1 MVSDTS
7 YAKYQK
13 YIIPIILVILAIF
26 ALWIR
31 LLPAIQ
37 LVQGDP
43 LNITGSDDPLYNLR
57 QIELMVRHF
66 PSYPWFDP
74 MTYYPFGNTV
84 HWGPLFILISSSVVL
99 IAGAT
104 ATRTD
109 LISVALVVAPIMA
122 AVMIPIMYLLV
133 KRLADWKAG
142 LIAALFITVVSG
154 QYFFRSLYGYLDH
167 HIAEVLFG
175 VLFIFLYI
183 YALQSVRKNKIDFHK
198 WETLKWPILYSIPA
212 GVAFILG
219 LAIMPTM
226 ILFALLITIFTVFQ
240 FIWDFYRHRTGEY
253 LVLINTVVFL
263 LAILGF
269 FLIGQH
275 DTQLQFIT
283 YSIVH
288 PIAYLLVIL
297 GTIFL
302 FLLARFL
309 TGKKEFYYPLT
320 IIVIGIVGAL
330 LIFVLSPQF
339 FGSLIGG
346 LEGFFVQNTGYLTIQ
361 EARSWTLADAWGAFN
376 YGLVLM
382 ALGFFVLIYQLWK
395 NKHEEHLL
403 VLIWSVVMLYATIQH
418 VRYEYYLA
426 ANIAILGAIAVG
438 FVINYTWKDVKA
450 LFVKSPAP
458 EVKEAEGKPKSPL
471 KKRKEAQKAK
481 KPKTNYVNVILFT
494 IVLILSALFVVT
506 SVNMEYQVG
515 TGGAIHMNPDWRE
528 SLEWMKANTP
538 DTGIDYYT
546 EYSAQNF
553 TYPNQS
559 YGVMSWWDYGHMITF
574 IANRIPNANPF
585 QEGAGGPNSSSTFF
599 ITQSEDTANGVM
611 DALGTKYVIT
621 DIEMDT
627 QKFWAMAT
635 WYNSTLG
642 ASPYQQPFLVP
653 SQSDPNSLELA
664 TLYTP
669 AYYETTISRL
679 HNFDGSLTDAGQVYY
694 IQYTLPEAA
703 NQPYPVITGVQQMNA
718 TAAQEAADRYN
729 SNAPAGTRAG
739 VFGTNVFQPANTVP
753 ALSHY
758 RLVHESPS
766 NVVSG
771 GGADVKYVKVFEYV
785 PGAKI
790 KGEGVIEIPLVS
802 NTGRQFTYR
811 QESVNGEFVVPYSTT
826 GNPYDVKATGKYRI
840 VGTGAEFD
848 VSEDAVQKGLQ
859 IN

>member
-1 MVSDTS
+1 MPDKYESMVSGTS

-37 LVQGDP
+37 LGQGDP

-57 QIELMVRHF
+57 LIELMVQHF
-66 PSYPWFDP
+66 PSYP
-74 MTYYPFGNTV
+74 FGNMTP
-84 HWGPLFILISSSVVL
+84 WGPLLTIISSIVVL
-99 IAGAT
+99 VAGAT
-104 ATRTD
+104 ATRSD
-109 LISVALVVAPIMA
+109 LISVALVVGPIMA
-122 AVMIPIMYLLV
+122 AIMIPIMYLLV
-133 KRLADWKAG
+133 RRLADWKAG
-142 LIAALFITVVSG
+142 LIAALFITVISG

-183 YALQSVRKNKIDFHK
+183 YALQSVRKNKIDFRK
-198 WETLKWPILYSIPA
+198 WETLKMPILYSIPA
-212 GVAFILG
+212 GIAFILG
-219 LAIMPTM
+219 LATMPTM
-226 ILFALLITIFTVFQ
+226 ILFAFIVTIFTLFR
-240 FIWDFYRHRTGEY
+240 FIWDFYRHRTGEH
-253 LVLINTVVFL
+253 LVIINTVVFL

-275 DTQLQFIT
+275 SASLDLIF
-283 YSIVH
+283 YSLAH

-302 FLLARFL
+302 YVLARFL
-309 TGKKEFYYPLT
+309 NGKKEYYYPLT
-320 IIVIGIVGAL
+320 ILVIGIVGVVL
-330 LIFVLSPQF
+330 LFVISPQL
-339 FGSLIGG
+339 FGSMITG
-346 LEGFFVQNTGYLTIQ
+346 LTEFFVQNSGFLTIQ
-361 EARSWTLADAWGAFN
+361 EARSWTFVDAWGAFN
-376 YGLVLM
+376 YGLILM
-382 ALGFFVLIYQLWK
+382 ALGFAVMIYQLWK
-395 NKHEEHLL
+395 DNREEHLL
-403 VLIWSVVMLYATIQH
+403 ILIWSVIALFATIQH
-418 VRYEYYLA
+418 VRYEYYMA
-426 ANIAILGAIAVG
+426 ANIAILGAIGVG
-438 FVINYTWKDVKA
+438 FVFTYCWKDVKA
-450 LFVKSPAP
+450 LFVKSPPP
-458 EVKEAEGKPKSPL
+458 EAKEAETKPKSPL

-528 SLEWMKANTP
+528 SLEWMNAHTP
-538 DTGIDYYT
+538 DPGIDYYK
-546 EYSAQNF
+546 EYSAENF
-553 TYPNQS
+553 TYPSQS

-574 IANRIPNANPF
+574 IAKRIPNANPF

-599 ITQSEDTANGVM
+599 VTQSEDTANGVL

-669 AYYETTISRL
+669 AYYQTTVSRL

-739 VFGTNVFQPANTVP
+739 VYGTNVFQPAGTVP

-758 RLVHESPS
+758 RLVHESPN

-771 GGADVKYVKVFEYV
+771 GGPDVKYVKVFEYV
-785 PGAKI
+785 PGARI
-790 KGEGVIEIPLVS
+790 KGEGIIEIPLVS

-848 VSEDAVQKGLQ
+848 VSEDAVQNGLQ